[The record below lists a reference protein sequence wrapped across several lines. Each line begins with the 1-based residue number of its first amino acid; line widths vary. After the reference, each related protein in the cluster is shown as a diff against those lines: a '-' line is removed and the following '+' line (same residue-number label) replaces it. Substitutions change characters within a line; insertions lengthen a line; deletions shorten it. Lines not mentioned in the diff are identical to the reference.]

1 LRVLKIR
8 NRGIVMG
15 RKWAN
20 IVKKKGAA
28 DKLRGQIYTK
38 ILFEVT
44 RAVKSGGADS
54 SSNFLLKL
62 ALDKCKKNNVPRDN
76 IDRAIKKGLGGD
88 DDGYAE
94 VIYEGYGPGGVAV
107 LVESFTNN
115 PTRTVAN
122 IRLYFNKVNGSLG
135 TSGSLQF
142 IYNRKA
148 SFEVPVKG
156 LELDEDDFTLE
167 LIDAG
172 AEDIEVEDGFFCIT
186 GPMDTFGAISKKLE
200 ELGVSPEEAGLEQVP
215 TTFKEVDDETYEAI
229 MKLVDLMESDEDVVK
244 VYHNIEFDERFN
256 SL

>member
-1 LRVLKIR
+1 
-8 NRGIVMG
+8 MG

-44 RAVKSGGADS
+44 RAVKSGGAEA

-62 ALDKCKKNNVPRDN
+62 ALDKCKKNNVPKDN
-76 IDRAIKKGLGGD
+76 IDRAIKKGLGGE

-115 PTRTVAN
+115 NTRTVAN
-122 IRLYFNKVNGSLG
+122 VRLYFNKVNGSLG
-135 TSGSLQF
+135 TTGSLQF
-142 IYNRKA
+142 IYDRKA
-148 SFEVPVKG
+148 SFEVPIEG
-156 LELDEDDFTLE
+156 LEEDEFTLKM
-167 LIDAG
+167 IDAG

-186 GPMDTFGAISKKLE
+186 GPMESFGAISKKLE
-200 ELGVSPEEAGLEQVP
+200 ELGVNPEEAGLEQVP
-215 TTFKEVDDETYEAI
+215 TTFKEVDDENYLAN
-229 MKLVDLMESDEDVVK
+229 MKLIDFLESDEDVAK

-256 SL
+256 DL

>member
-1 LRVLKIR
+1 
-8 NRGIVMG
+8 MG

-44 RAVKSGGADS
+44 RAVKSGGADA

-62 ALDKCKKNNVPRDN
+62 ALDKCKKNNVPKDN

-94 VIYEGYGPGGVAV
+94 IIYEGYGPGGVAV
-107 LVESFTNN
+107 LIEAFTNN

-142 IYNRKA
+142 IFNRKS
-148 SFEVPVKG
+148 SFEVP
-156 LELDEDDFTLE
+156 LEGFTLDEDDFTLE

-172 AEDIEVEDGFFCIT
+172 AEEIENEDGYFCIT
-186 GPMDTFGAISKKLE
+186 GPMESFGAISKKLE
-200 ELGVSPEEAGLEQVP
+200 ELEVNPEEAALEQVP
-215 TTFKEVDDETYEAI
+215 TTFKEVDDETYLAI
-229 MKLVDLMESDEDVVK
+229 MKLVDMAESDEDVVK
-244 VYHNIEFDERFN
+244 VYHNIEFNERFN
-256 SL
+256 SLE